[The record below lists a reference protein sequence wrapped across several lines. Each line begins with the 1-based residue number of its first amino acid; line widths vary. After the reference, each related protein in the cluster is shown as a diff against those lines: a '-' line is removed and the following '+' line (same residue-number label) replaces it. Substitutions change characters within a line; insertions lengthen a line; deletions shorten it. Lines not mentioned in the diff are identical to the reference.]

1 MVQCLFCKFPGI
13 QELEFKIIFFLLKT
27 KIHTHILHTE
37 PFLCNKRGPRYL
49 QNKMGFWNSSICK
62 GFRLAKQIMG
72 DHIKKEVSKII
83 FLGTFCFQIQSLVH
97 DLKCFKLFKNIL
109 ENWVFARDFCWWE
122 TLQGWV

>member
-1 MVQCLFCKFPGI
+1 MDRNYHKFATVFTANTEPLITTGN
-13 QELEFKIIFFLLKT
+13 FLW
-27 KIHTHILHTE
+27 HTE

-83 FLGTFCFQIQSLVH
+83 FLGTFCFQIQTLVQ

-109 ENWVFARDFCWWE
+109 EN
-122 TLQGWV
+122 